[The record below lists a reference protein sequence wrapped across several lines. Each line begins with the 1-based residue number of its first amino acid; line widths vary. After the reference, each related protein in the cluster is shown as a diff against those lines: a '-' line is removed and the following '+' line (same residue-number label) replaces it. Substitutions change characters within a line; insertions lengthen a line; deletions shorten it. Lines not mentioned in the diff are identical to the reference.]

1 MVAHFTEHML
11 FMGSKEFPAEG
22 EFDRYISANAGKNNA
37 WTSSDHTLYYF
48 NILPQGLLG
57 ALDRLSQ
64 FFVAPVFCHY
74 IYADVAI

>member
-1 MVAHFTEHML
+1 MLIVAHFTEHML
-11 FMGSKEFPAEG
+11 FMGSNEFPAEG
-22 EFDRYISANAGKNNA
+22 EFDRYITANAGKNNA

-64 FFVAPVFCHY
+64 FFVAPVPSSHS
-74 IYADVAI
+74 ILT